1 MQSGG
6 MLGRATVLGWEGS
19 ALHVDKAF
27 TGPEVTTVKSFWHK
41 TSIWPR
47 RWWFSDP
54 RSM

>member
-19 ALHVDKAF
+19 ALHVGKAF
-27 TGPEVTTVKSFWHK
+27 IGPEVTTVKSFWHK